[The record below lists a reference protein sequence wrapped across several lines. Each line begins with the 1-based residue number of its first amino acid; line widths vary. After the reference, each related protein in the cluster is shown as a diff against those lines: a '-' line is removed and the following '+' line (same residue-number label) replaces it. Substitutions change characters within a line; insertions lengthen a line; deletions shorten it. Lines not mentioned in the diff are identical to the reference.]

1 MEILIRE
8 EQRSTSTGFQPPLQ
22 SPSQCTNQQNQ
33 IKANACPLLCGG
45 FREATMT
52 HGLLSAAPTG
62 PTTME
67 IAETEIFAQATTQA
81 MQALDAGIRSAK
93 MKMIS
98 LPTFLCVIEIIM
110 HAQQECRKMLM

>member
-1 MEILIRE
+1 
-8 EQRSTSTGFQPPLQ
+8 
-22 SPSQCTNQQNQ
+22 
-33 IKANACPLLCGG
+33 
-45 FREATMT
+45 
-52 HGLLSAAPTG
+52 
-62 PTTME
+62 ME